1 MKLQQGEYISLGKV
15 EAVLKT
21 SPLVESACVYC
32 ESTKIYCV
40 ALIAP
45 AEKGLFDLAKT
56 LNIHGNFN
64 ELCDNKEIER
74 NILKSLTDLSKKSGL
89 NKFEIP
95 TKIALCKDLWT
106 PESGLVTA
114 AFKIKRKEIV
124 TKYKDDLK
132 RIYI

>member
-1 MKLQQGEYISLGKV
+1 MQQGEYISLGKV

-21 SPLVESACVYC
+21 SPLVETCCVYC
-32 ESTKIYCV
+32 ESTKVYCV

-45 AEKGLFDLAKT
+45 AEKGLNDLAKV
-56 LNIHGNFN
+56 LNIHGDFN
-64 ELCDNKEIER
+64 ELCANKEIEQ
-74 NILKSLTDLSKKSGL
+74 NVLKSVTELARKSGL

-95 TKIALCKDLWT
+95 TKIALCKELWT

-114 AFKIKRKEIV
+114 AFKIKRREIQL
-124 TKYKDDLK
+124 KYSDVLK